1 MSYNRRDE
9 DLFRYFINGMD
20 SKMQADLSYRFA
32 HNKLLAKEE
41 HRREME
47 QMKKEIVADILA
59 NLSLTVDITD
69 VLRQIEELRRAID
82 SLGR

>member
-1 MSYNRRDE
+1 MFNYNKND
-9 DLFRYFINGMD
+9 DFFRYFISGMD